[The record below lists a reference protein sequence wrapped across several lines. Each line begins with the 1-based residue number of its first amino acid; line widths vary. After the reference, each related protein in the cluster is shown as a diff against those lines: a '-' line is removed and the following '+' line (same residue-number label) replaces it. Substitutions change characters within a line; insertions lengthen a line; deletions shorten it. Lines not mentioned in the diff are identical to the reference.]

1 MKTKI
6 DITKLHLL
14 GDNVLIE
21 GLENEGKFASA
32 DEYDEKPDYGIVVS
46 VGEGLFD
53 TNGERIPMRVQKGDF
68 VLFNKYSV
76 YKHRQDGKDY
86 YIVHEFDID
95 GYERK

>member
-1 MKTKI
+1 MKNNI

-21 GLENEGKFASA
+21 GIEKEGAFASA
-32 DEYDEKPDYGIVVS
+32 DEYDEKPEYGKVVS

-53 TNGERIPMRVQKGDF
+53 ISGERIPMRVKKGDL